1 MMNRLILTYRPIPS
15 EVSIQLPYSKSISNR
30 LLMLRMLAGNTFEI
44 EHLSDADDTR
54 IMEEAIRN
62 YEQGFDVIDVGEAG
76 TAARFLTAYFA
87 LKAKPVILT
96 GSSSLL
102 KRPISPLVD
111 TLRSMGAMIEYL
123 DTPEYLPLQFK
134 GGRLHGGDIRINAD
148 ISSQFVSALLM
159 IAPLL
164 PQSLNLQLVNQEV
177 SMPYIDLTIHLM
189 NICGARVTRL
199 QNNFIQV
206 DNSGYNFSGVIS
218 VEPDWSAA
226 APWFAM
232 SALQPY
238 TSFFLQ
244 GLDINSLQADKSLI
258 DAFKLMGVSVSAST
272 EGIFLKS
279 SGATVQ
285 EIQFDFRNCPDI
297 AQSVIVVASALGIR
311 GMFTGLNTL
320 QFKET
325 DRYTALKEQLS
336 RLGVNC
342 AGKPHEELI
351 FGHHASFPSSATIFT
366 YHDHRM
372 ALAFAPLVCIMDSL
386 TIIEPQVVNK
396 SYPSFWKHLE
406 QIGLSLEYFD

>member
-206 DNSGYNFSGVIS
+206 DNSGYNFSS
-218 VEPDWSAA
+218 VRFLGRP
-226 APWFAM
+226 P
-232 SALQPY
+232 ALC
-238 TSFFLQ
+238 SF
-244 GLDINSLQADKSLI
+244 
-258 DAFKLMGVSVSAST
+258 
-272 EGIFLKS
+272 
-279 SGATVQ
+279 
-285 EIQFDFRNCPDI
+285 
-297 AQSVIVVASALGIR
+297 
-311 GMFTGLNTL
+311 
-320 QFKET
+320 
-325 DRYTALKEQLS
+325 
-336 RLGVNC
+336 
-342 AGKPHEELI
+342 
-351 FGHHASFPSSATIFT
+351 
-366 YHDHRM
+366 
-372 ALAFAPLVCIMDSL
+372 L
-386 TIIEPQVVNK
+386 TILRQN
-396 SYPSFWKHLE
+396 
-406 QIGLSLEYFD
+406 